1 MKEPVRRHVTQKKRE
16 ITNSKKFE
24 NQAMLENDYR
34 FEIKLPLVSTLPTG
48 SAYEVSVR
56 EQLTSLRYNF
66 FYFSKMRYV
75 AQINKFFRFSFDDS
89 FSLVCKDIFNRFFFM
104 DSLLNVLHRWIQF
117 IPVINRLESG
127 VGYISIFFILI
138 TLHLVD
144 FGIFKKVEFWENAYF
159 FEIKPK

>member
-1 MKEPVRRHVTQKKRE
+1 
-16 ITNSKKFE
+16 
-24 NQAMLENDYR
+24 MLENDSR

-48 SAYEVSVR
+48 SAYKVSAR
-56 EQLTSLRYNF
+56 EQLTSLRYDF

-89 FSLVCKDIFNRFFFM
+89 FSLLCKDIFNRFFFM

-138 TLHLVD
+138 ALHLVD
-144 FGIFKKVEFWENAYF
+144 FWIFKKVEFWENAYF

>member
-24 NQAMLENDYR
+24 NHAMLENDYR

-48 SAYEVSVR
+48 SAYKVSAR
-56 EQLTSLRYNF
+56 EQLTSLRYDF

-89 FSLVCKDIFNRFFFM
+89 FSLLCKDIFNRFFFM
-104 DSLLNVLHRWIQF
+104 DSLLNVLHRRIQF
-117 IPVINRLESG
+117 IPVINRSECG
-127 VGYISIFFILI
+127 VGYISIFFYINNSSPCRFW
-138 TLHLVD
+138 D
-144 FGIFKKVEFWENAYF
+144 FQKSRVLGKCLYF
-159 FEIKPK
+159 